1 MPWKQLKDFKVNQ
14 DFCILFAVVASPMN
28 STSAPCQII
37 VQ

>member
-1 MPWKQLKDFKVNQ
+1 MPRKQLKDFKVNQ